1 MISFLTNL
9 SNYFFMRSQI
19 KKFGKPVRNSR
30 CNLAVQIDCLQYL
43 TPDVSE
49 QKITL
54 LYNSLIQSG
63 FWIIEKANLN
73 TLKAFLTKVR
83 NKEIISN
90 TNQLSD
96 AEYWYIDLN
105 LISQLS
111 LEELKEKASDLLSI
125 FEGKKIIL
133 IINSI
138 HLYFDATNKFNM
150 PFISYTD
157 RLVSTLVKKKNV
169 YVIGIRNR

>member
-1 MISFLTNL
+1 MQNI
-9 SNYFFMRSQI
+9 
-19 KKFGKPVRNSR
+19 G
-30 CNLAVQIDCLQYL
+30 
-43 TPDVSE
+43 
-49 QKITL
+49 
-54 LYNSLIQSG
+54 
-63 FWIIEKANLN
+63 
-73 TLKAFLTKVR
+73 
-83 NKEIISN
+83 
-90 TNQLSD
+90 
-96 AEYWYIDLN
+96 IDLN

-111 LEELKEKASDLLSI
+111 LEELKEKTSDLLSI
-125 FEGKKIIL
+125 FEEKKIIL

>member
-19 KKFGKPVRNSR
+19 KNLVNLLEIADVI
-30 CNLAVQIDCLQYL
+30 LAVQIDCLQYL

-49 QKITL
+49 QEITL
-54 LYNSLIQSG
+54 LYNSLIHPVLDYRKSK
-63 FWIIEKANLN
+63 FKHFKSL
-73 TLKAFLTKVR
+73 LTKVR

-125 FEGKKIIL
+125 FEEKKIIL